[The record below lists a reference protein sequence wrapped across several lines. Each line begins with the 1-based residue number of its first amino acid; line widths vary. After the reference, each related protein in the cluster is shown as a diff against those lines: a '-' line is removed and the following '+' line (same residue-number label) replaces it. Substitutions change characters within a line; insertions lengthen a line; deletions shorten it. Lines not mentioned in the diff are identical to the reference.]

1 MEISNSDN
9 LSNNTM
15 QTLAFLLMYKKK
27 YPNQLVIRLND
38 HLPAFGI
45 FTTYKNSSLRKIQV
59 NFFSKKVP
67 YDKRLAISLEQS
79 TEKIIEHK

>member
-15 QTLAFLLMYKKK
+15 QTLAFLLKYKKK

-38 HLPAFGI
+38 HVPAFGI
-45 FTTYKNSSLRKIQV
+45 FATYKN
-59 NFFSKKVP
+59 
-67 YDKRLAISLEQS
+67 
-79 TEKIIEHK
+79 